1 MQKLGVE
8 SPRVAVAGLNPHA
21 GENGLFGT
29 EDAEQIAPA
38 VAAAV
43 EEGIDAT
50 GPHPPDTVMMR
61 ARTGAFD
68 IVVVQ
73 YHDQGHIPI
82 KLMGFDTGVNVT
94 VGLPFFRTSVDHGT
108 AFDIAGTGEA
118 DPASLR
124 AALDLARSLAEERG
138 REELEVEFPKV
149 VKVRQKFPRPRVESV
164 EAALREQ
171 LGREEI
177 ASAIRPGMSVALTAG
192 SRGIAEID
200 GILRS
205 LVAILKEMGAE
216 PFIVPSMGSHG
227 GATAEGQV
235 EILES
240 LGVTEEFCGA
250 PIRSSM
256 EVVELGETERGVPV
270 YMDRIASEA
279 DGVVLV
285 NRIKAHTDFRSNIES
300 GLMKMASIGLG
311 KHEQALALH
320 GYGVEGIRDFM
331 VEVGDEVLESGHIL
345 FGVATVENAYDEPAI
360 IEAIPAA
367 EIHEREAELLAEYMR
382 MMPGLPV
389 SDIDVLYVDSLGKNY
404 SGTGMDTNVIGR
416 FRILG
421 VEEPETPA
429 VKYVIVGD
437 ISEESHG
444 NALGVGLADLTTR
457 RLADQIEH
465 KAMNANVVTS
475 TFIERAK
482 VPMVL
487 ASDEEALQ
495 TAVRCNWGVPPEET
509 RFVRIPNTLHL
520 EYLYVSENLVDEVL
534 GTPKPRWS
542 ATLKICASTPKD
554 FEGFR
559 QTRLT

>member
-1 MQKLGVE
+1 ME
-8 SPRVAVAGLNPHA
+8 
-21 GENGLFGT
+21 
-29 EDAEQIAPA
+29 
-38 VAAAV
+38 
-43 EEGIDAT
+43 
-50 GPHPPDTVMMR
+50 
-61 ARTGAFD
+61 
-68 IVVVQ
+68 
-73 YHDQGHIPI
+73 
-82 KLMGFDTGVNVT
+82 
-94 VGLPFFRTSVDHGT
+94 
-108 AFDIAGTGEA
+108 
-118 DPASLR
+118 
-124 AALDLARSLAEERG
+124 
-138 REELEVEFPKV
+138 
-149 VKVRQKFPRPRVESV
+149 
-164 EAALREQ
+164 
-171 LGREEI
+171 
-177 ASAIRPGMSVALTAG
+177 
-192 SRGIAEID
+192 
-200 GILRS
+200 
-205 LVAILKEMGAE
+205 AE

-240 LGVTEEFCGA
+240 LGITEEFCGA

-320 GYGVEGIRDFM
+320 GYGVDGIRDFM
-331 VEVGDEVLESGHIL
+331 VEVADKVLESGHIL

-360 IEAIPAA
+360 VEAIPAA
-367 EIHEREAELLAEYMR
+367 EIHEREAELLAEYMG
-382 MMPGLPV
+382 MMPALPV
-389 SDIDVLYVDSLGKNY
+389 SNIDVLHVDALGKNY

-421 VEEPETPA
+421 VEEPEAPA

-437 ISEESHG
+437 ISKESHG

-457 RLADQIEH
+457 RLADHIEH

-482 VPMVL
+482 VPMIL

-520 EYLYVSENLVDEVL
+520 EYLYVSENLLDEVL
-534 GTPKPRWS
+534 QNAEAELVGDPENVRFD
-542 ATLKICASTPKD
+542 AEGYL
-554 FEGFR
+554 EGF
-559 QTRLT
+559 

>member
-1 MQKLGVE
+1 M
-8 SPRVAVAGLNPHA
+8 
-21 GENGLFGT
+21 
-29 EDAEQIAPA
+29 
-38 VAAAV
+38 
-43 EEGIDAT
+43 
-50 GPHPPDTVMMR
+50 
-61 ARTGAFD
+61 
-68 IVVVQ
+68 
-73 YHDQGHIPI
+73 
-82 KLMGFDTGVNVT
+82 
-94 VGLPFFRTSVDHGT
+94 
-108 AFDIAGTGEA
+108 
-118 DPASLR
+118 
-124 AALDLARSLAEERG
+124 
-138 REELEVEFPKV
+138 EFPKV
-149 VKVRQKFPRPRVESV
+149 VRVRQKFPRPRVENV
-164 EAALREQ
+164 QATLQEQ

-177 ASAIRPGMSVALTAG
+177 SSTIKPGMSVALTAG
-192 SRGIAEID
+192 SRGIAKID
-200 GILRS
+200 TILRS
-205 LVAILKEMGAE
+205 LVEILRDMGAE

-285 NRIKAHTDFRSNIES
+285 NRVKAHTDFRSSIES

-320 GYGVEGIRDFM
+320 GFGVEGIRDFM
-331 VEVGDEVLESGHIL
+331 LEVGDRVLESGHIL

-360 IEAIPAA
+360 LEAIPVQK
-367 EIHEREAELLAEYMR
+367 IHEREEELLAEYMD
-382 MMPGLPV
+382 MMPALPV
-389 SDIDVLYVDSLGKNY
+389 SEIDVLYVDSLGKNY

-421 VEEPETPA
+421 VDEPQTPA
-429 VKYVIVGD
+429 VKYIVVGD
-437 ISEESHG
+437 VSEESHG
-444 NALGVGLADLTTR
+444 NALGIGLADLTTR
-457 RLADQIEH
+457 RLADRVERN
-465 KAMNANVVTS
+465 AMNANVVTS

-487 ASDEEALQ
+487 ASDEEAIE

-520 EYLYVSENLVDEVL
+520 EYLYVSESMVDEVL
-534 GTPKPRWS
+534 ANAETEVAGDPEELRFDPEGY
-542 ATLKICASTPKD
+542 L
-554 FEGFR
+554 EGF
-559 QTRLT
+559 

>member
-1 MQKLGVE
+1 M
-8 SPRVAVAGLNPHA
+8 
-21 GENGLFGT
+21 
-29 EDAEQIAPA
+29 
-38 VAAAV
+38 
-43 EEGIDAT
+43 
-50 GPHPPDTVMMR
+50 
-61 ARTGAFD
+61 
-68 IVVVQ
+68 
-73 YHDQGHIPI
+73 
-82 KLMGFDTGVNVT
+82 
-94 VGLPFFRTSVDHGT
+94 
-108 AFDIAGTGEA
+108 
-118 DPASLR
+118 
-124 AALDLARSLAEERG
+124 
-138 REELEVEFPKV
+138 EFPKV
-149 VKVRQKFPRPRVESV
+149 VKIRQKFPRPRVEDV
-164 EAALREQ
+164 DAALREQ

-177 ASAIRPGMSVALTAG
+177 ASAIQPGMSVALTAG
-192 SRGIAEID
+192 SRGIAEINV
-200 GILRS
+200 ILRS
-205 LVAILKEMGAE
+205 LVATLKEMGAE

-256 EVVELGETERGVPV
+256 EVVDLGETERGVPV

-285 NRIKAHTDFRSNIES
+285 NRIKAHTDFRSSIES

-311 KHEQALALH
+311 KHKQALALH

-331 VEVGDEVLESGHIL
+331 VEVGDKVLESGHIL
-345 FGVATVENAYDEPAI
+345 FGVGVVENAYDEPAI
-360 IEAIPAA
+360 IEAIPTQ
-367 EIHEREAELLAEYMR
+367 EIHEREAQLLAEYMQ

-421 VEEPETPA
+421 VDEPETPA
-429 VKYVIVGD
+429 VKYIIVGD
-437 ISEESHG
+437 ISKESHG
-444 NALGVGLADLTTR
+444 NALGVGLADLTTQ
-457 RLADQIEH
+457 RLADQIER

-487 ASDEEALQ
+487 ASDEEAIE
-495 TAVRCNWGVPPEET
+495 TAVRCNWGVSPEET

-520 EYLYVSENLVDEVL
+520 EYLYVSEAMVDEVL
-534 GTPKPRWS
+534 GNAEVVGDPEELRFD
-542 ATLKICASTPKD
+542 AD
-554 FEGFR
+554 GYFEGF
-559 QTRLT
+559 